1 MRPEE
6 LKNSFDKIAPNE
18 VTKKRML
25 DHIIA
30 FHKNKKKNKKYSQIL
45 FKAIPAVAMVLV
57 VTASLLAFF
66 NLNKDNASIIENT
79 GDRMIQDDKMT
90 EEHTADLS
98 TEPLNQFKIEDKTY
112 NILRDSDR
120 SDYGFSETIAQKD
133 IGKRITSIKSNAA
146 PELIGCAVYQYL
158 PANGDAVVAVKKDN
172 GYILYKFYGFDSY
185 MNNQDEDAEAY
196 LKLYGIRKV
205 NDIAKIMII
214 DQSNNHSITLTDR
227 SQIQKFYD
235 NYSVLKNASDKYF
248 EKLYS
253 YKNESNLASA
263 TQPNAIPP
271 DYPDQAQDE
280 IPIADIA
287 VDNIAQPKAAERIR
301 TAEDLTPKAH
311 DTPQTTVQYD
321 TGNAGSSSGSAGIS
335 NDIFGNH
342 VLIRIYNQGSI
353 YFETVY
359 YPNFGFISR
368 YEISKEF
375 ANLLDVF
382 IR

>member
-1 MRPEE
+1 VRPEE

-30 FHKNKKKNKKYSQIL
+30 FHKNKKNNKKYSQFL
-45 FKAIPAVAMVLV
+45 FKAIPAVAMVLI

-214 DQSNNHSITLTDR
+214 DRSNNHSITLTDR

-253 YKNESNLASA
+253 YKNESNLTSA

-271 DYPDQAQDE
+271 DYPDQTQ
-280 IPIADIA
+280 
-287 VDNIAQPKAAERIR
+287 
-301 TAEDLTPKAH
+301 

-335 NDIFGNH
+335 NDIFGNQ

-368 YEISKEF
+368 YEIPKEF